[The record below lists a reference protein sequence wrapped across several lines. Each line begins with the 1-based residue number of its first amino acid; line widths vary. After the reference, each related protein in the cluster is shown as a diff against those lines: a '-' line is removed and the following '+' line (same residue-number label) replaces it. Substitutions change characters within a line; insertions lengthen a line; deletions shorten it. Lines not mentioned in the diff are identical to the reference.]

1 MNNVIEIIKIIIDEL
16 NECTGP
22 DALENF
28 SKKDLLEK
36 IAESNNLAVVNWF
49 QEQNLDKQT
58 LYLYSMDENTLGKKM
73 SELLD
78 RVRNANDHSTDLER
92 DYEEDELGME

>member
-1 MNNVIEIIKIIIDEL
+1 MNNAIETMKNIIDEL

-36 IAESNNLAVVNWF
+36 IAESNNLAVINWF
-49 QEQNLDKQT
+49 KEQNLDKQT
-58 LYLYSMDENTLGKKM
+58 LYSMDENTLGKKM

-92 DYEEDELGME
+92 DYEEDEREME

>member
-1 MNNVIEIIKIIIDEL
+1 MNNVFKTMKNIIDEL

-49 QEQNLDKQT
+49 KEQNLKKET
-58 LYLYSMDENTLGKKM
+58 LYLMDENTLDIKM
-73 SELLD
+73 SELWD
-78 RVRNANDHSTDLER
+78 RIRNANNHSTDKVW
-92 DYEEDELGME
+92 DHEEDELGME

>member
-1 MNNVIEIIKIIIDEL
+1 MNNAIETMKNIIDGL

-22 DALENF
+22 DELENF

-36 IAESNNLAVVNWF
+36 IIESKNLAVENWF

-58 LYLYSMDENTLGKKM
+58 LYSMDENTLGKKM

-92 DYEEDELGME
+92 DYEEDEREME

>member
-1 MNNVIEIIKIIIDEL
+1 MNNVIETMKNIIDEL

-49 QEQNLDKQT
+49 KEQNL
-58 LYLYSMDENTLGKKM
+58 KM
-73 SELLD
+73 E
-78 RVRNANDHSTDLER
+78 
-92 DYEEDELGME
+92 

>member
-1 MNNVIEIIKIIIDEL
+1 MNNVFKTMKNIIDEL

-36 IAESNNLAVVNWF
+36 IAESNNLAVINWF
-49 QEQNLDKQT
+49 KEQNLDKQT
-58 LYLYSMDENTLGKKM
+58 LYSMDENTLGKKM

-92 DYEEDELGME
+92 DYEEDEREME

>member
-1 MNNVIEIIKIIIDEL
+1 MNNVIETMKNIIDEL

-49 QEQNLDKQT
+49 KEQNLKKET
-58 LYLYSMDENTLGKKM
+58 LYLMDENTLDIKM
-73 SELLD
+73 SELWD
-78 RVRNANDHSTDLER
+78 RIRNANNHSKVWDH
-92 DYEEDELGME
+92 EEDELGME

>member
-1 MNNVIEIIKIIIDEL
+1 MNNTIETMKNIIDEL

-22 DALENF
+22 DELENF

-36 IAESNNLAVVNWF
+36 IIESKNLAVENWF

-58 LYLYSMDENTLGKKM
+58 LYSMDENTLGKKM

-92 DYEEDELGME
+92 DYEEDEREME

>member
-1 MNNVIEIIKIIIDEL
+1 MNNVFKTMKNIIDEL

-36 IAESNNLAVVNWF
+36 IAESNNLAVINWF
-49 QEQNLDKQT
+49 KEQNLKKET
-58 LYLYSMDENTLGKKM
+58 LYLMDENTLDIKM
-73 SELLD
+73 SELWD
-78 RVRNANDHSTDLER
+78 RIRDANNHSTELER
-92 DYEEDELGME
+92 DYEEDERGME